1 MLKITNV
8 LVKDNIMS
16 MDIVAPIYWWMDFD
30 STNLAIDCEGCPI
43 GYRDFTIEDF
53 SYENVEHM
61 SSLLE
66 TIGIL
71 NSLRHEYESTNN
83 PETKKSILME
93 IVKLLP
99 LSYNWEKLNVII
111 DINKALK
118 VTESKRGNVYSEWE
132 LFEIFL
138 KREIIPYIQ
147 IKIPISS
154 S

>member
-1 MLKITNV
+1 MLKITNA
-8 LVKDNIMS
+8 LVKDNIML

-30 STNLAIDCEGCPI
+30 STNLAIDYEETPI

-61 SSLLE
+61 SSLSD
-66 TIGIL
+66 IIDIL

-99 LSYNWEKLNVII
+99 LSYNWEKLYVTI
-111 DINKALK
+111 DINKALS
-118 VTESKRGNVYSEWE
+118 VVESKRGSVYSEWE

-138 KREIIPYIQ
+138 KREIVPYIQ
-147 IKIPISS
+147 IKIPIKSS
-154 S
+154 